1 MFKLISQL
9 FTEAKTVRKAVDI
22 LSRTLGVNPSLVS
35 RMMGD
40 LGPESGN
47 ELGLMIAR
55 TEGSATDPFRF
66 IYECGALIFFFH
78 WCLYKSAGDI
88 NWMHQ
93 HLAKQGF
100 LIDQISTDTHALS
113 IAQSILGGIELRGY
127 DLRRF
132 NQNLSVFM
140 AEYEE
145 YLDSDGTREPPKLVL
160 H

>member
-1 MFKLISQL
+1 TGISAQSGI
-9 FTEAKTVRKAVDI
+9 TT
-22 LSRTLGVNPSLVS
+22 LSGKKCL
-35 RMMGD
+35 D
-40 LGPESGN
+40 LWGQ
-47 ELGLMIAR
+47 I
-55 TEGSATDPFRF
+55 
-66 IYECGALIFFFH
+66 
-78 WCLYKSAGDI
+78 
-88 NWMHQ
+88 HQ

-113 IAQSILGGIELRGY
+113 IAQSLLGGIELRGY

>member
-1 MFKLISQL
+1 MLKLISQL

-40 LGPESGN
+40 LGPECGN
-47 ELGLMIAR
+47 ELGLMIAK

-93 HLAKQGF
+93 HLGKVRTSIPRTKNENF
-100 LIDQISTDTHALS
+100 SHLISM
-113 IAQSILGGIELRGY
+113 GY
-127 DLRRF
+127 
-132 NQNLSVFM
+132 Q
-140 AEYEE
+140 
-145 YLDSDGTREPPKLVL
+145 
-160 H
+160 